1 VLTESVEEPD
11 VVTDAGVNVPFGS
24 PLWLRLTV
32 PVKPPVA
39 PTETVYDAFVPWV
52 TVAVA
57 GDAPTVK
64 SGVGGGGADWTTRVA
79 ETECVSDPLVAVIVK
94 G

>member
-1 VLTESVEEPD
+1 VLTDSVEEPEP
-11 VVTDAGVNVPFGS
+11 VTDVGVNVPFGR

-39 PTETVYDAFVPWV
+39 PTETVYDALVPCV
-52 TVAVA
+52 TVAVV

-64 SGVGGGGADWTTRVA
+64 SGVGGGGAD
-79 ETECVSDPLVAVIVK
+79 
-94 G
+94 